1 MTELEIKSIDEGVS
15 LNQLIPLYIKY
26 KIGYH
31 VVDFKYHIT
40 ASHNDH
46 NYTPTR
52 NIPSLFYMI
61 ENNHLYPITNK
72 QHQNSISKIK
82 DQTHKKIFKPKE
94 EKPQKKNSSCVPS
107 SKRNFNNAWV

>member
-1 MTELEIKSIDEGVS
+1 MKELNMKSIDEGVN

-31 VVDFKYHIT
+31 VVDFKYHLT

-72 QHQNSISKIK
+72 QHQNSIAQTKQGFKKVFKSKEK
-82 DQTHKKIFKPKE
+82 NHKKEQFIYSII
-94 EKPQKKNSSCVPS
+94 QKK
-107 SKRNFNNAWV
+107 F